1 MIGGGSDSW
10 AGRLRTYS
18 VRREMIWAGL
28 SGLELGLNM
37 ELGVD
42 GAEVVGP
49 LQ

>member
-28 SGLELGLNM
+28 RELELEL

-42 GAEVVGP
+42 GAEVVDS
-49 LQ
+49 L